1 MAKIRVVAV
10 EPRYQQNL
18 GYIARVM
25 KNFGLKELVLVNP
38 KCKYR
43 GSQAIKYSK
52 HARDVLEGARV
63 AKSLA
68 SASKGLV
75 VGTTGLWRKADS
87 SFYNIFSLAE
97 LRERPAWKRSRE
109 ITIVLGRDG
118 TGLSREEIRDCD
130 ALVFI
135 GASEEYPVMNISHA
149 LAVML
154 YEFTLPEHSKG
165 PAFEDLRADAK
176 YQERLTRL
184 FDMSVKRN
192 RSIRDKKAVSGAFRR
207 ILKRSIPTKKEINAL
222 AVALS
227 PNPRKK

>member
-25 KNFGLKELVLVNP
+25 KNFGLKDLVLVNP

-52 HARDVLEGARV
+52 HAREVLEGARV

-97 LRERPAWKRSRE
+97 LRGRPAWKRSRE

-154 YEFTLPEHSKG
+154 YEFTIPNTKRY
-165 PAFEDLRADAK
+165 AFEELRADAE
-176 YQERLTRL
+176 YQKRLTRL
-184 FDMSVKRN
+184 FDLSVKKN
-192 RSIRDKKAVSGAFRR
+192 KAIRDKRAVSGALRR
-207 ILKRSIPTKKEINAL
+207 ILKRSVPTKKEINAL

-227 PNPRKK
+227 PR